1 MTRKQPSRR
10 HMDGMLRPCLAA
22 IAFLLLA
29 QPAPCAA
36 QGGAPDPRFGIVETF
51 VNPAAATEAGAGF
64 TRVILRWDV
73 IQPAG
78 PADWKPANVPD
89 PFIERELADGR
100 QVVGLLIGTPAWASA
115 GGTDGAEA
123 RPMRAPCPRWMPGR
137 RSSGAWRSNTA
148 AASATGSS
156 GTSRMCGS
164 PIIRAARGWAM
175 RRITLAC

>member
-1 MTRKQPSRR
+1 
-10 HMDGMLRPCLAA
+10 MDGMLRPCLAA

-100 QVVGLLIGTPAWASA
+100 QVVGLLIGTPGLGQRRWRHGRCAV
-115 GGTDGAEA
+115 
-123 RPMRAPCPRWMPGR
+123 PFPRWTPGR
-137 RSSGAWRSNTA
+137 RSSGAWRSNIA